1 MSASQNYF
9 TKKIYLQFLG
19 GAYSKKWI
27 FSPFF
32 LLFGKTEKR
41 PLSLHFTILH
51 AIDCVVGFVARAVFC
66 KMLIYIKNLSYVFFF
81 WRGRICLLIEIGG
94 NNNFEENAFKLNLF
108 LMILPFLVFLAIW
121 HFRAKVFS
129 IKKFKHCDS
138 DSDILRR
145 SSFWAV
151 SVRWEGR
158 AV

>member
-1 MSASQNYF
+1 MLLHSIAWYCIVSYG
-9 TKKIYLQFLG
+9 ILYYL
-19 GAYSKKWI
+19 YC
-27 FSPFF
+27 
-32 LLFGKTEKR
+32 
-41 PLSLHFTILH
+41 
-51 AIDCVVGFVARAVFC
+51 IDFHDIACYCVVGFGTRAVFC
-66 KMLIYIKNLSYVFFF
+66 KMPIYIIDLSYVFF